1 MQRIRLDTKTITT
14 IISFSALALV
24 LNPVRIPTIFWP
36 GQYFRFWEIPVLVA
50 FLLFGFKI
58 GFSVALLN
66 CTGQLAFFRG
76 STGIL
81 GPLWGLILVSSMF
94 IGLYLAKKLIARRVI
109 DNKSFLRVKPA
120 VYFTALGTVSRVAI
134 MPFVDY
140 AIYHSL
146 LPLFVGRSFT
156 EAYIIG
162 LIPFIILFN
171 VIVPLY
177 TIPICYLLAKTV
189 QKNLRVGEMLS

>member
-1 MQRIRLDTKTITT
+1 MDTKTITAV
-14 IISFSALALV
+14 ISFTALALV
-24 LNPVRIPTIFWP
+24 LNPIRIPAIFWP
-36 GQYFRFWEIPVLVA
+36 GQYFRLWEIPILVA

-66 CTGQLAFFRG
+66 CTGQLALFRG

-81 GPLWGLILVSSMF
+81 GPPWGLILILSMF
-94 IGLYLAKKLIARRVI
+94 LGLYLAKKLVARRVI
-109 DNKSFLRVKPA
+109 DKKSFLRVKPV
-120 VYFTALGTVSRVAI
+120 VYFTVLGTLSRVMI

-140 AIYHSL
+140 AIYNSL
-146 LPLFVGRSFT
+146 LPIAVGKSFT
-156 EAYIIG
+156 QAYIVG

-177 TIPICYLLAKTV
+177 TIPISYILAKTV
-189 QKNLRVGEMLS
+189 QKNLRVGEMLP

>member
-1 MQRIRLDTKTITT
+1 MDAKRITA
-14 IISFSALALV
+14 IISFTALALV
-24 LNPVRIPTIFWP
+24 LNPIRIPTIFWP
-36 GQYFRFWEIPVLVA
+36 GQYFRLWEIPILVA

-76 STGIL
+76 ATGVL
-81 GPLWGLILVSSMF
+81 GPPWGLILILSMF
-94 IGLYLAKKLIARRVI
+94 LGLYIAKKLLAHRSI
-109 DNKSFLRVKPA
+109 DKESFLRVKPI
-120 VYFTALGTVSRVAI
+120 VYFAVLGTLSRAMI

-140 AIYHSL
+140 TIYKSL
-146 LPLFVGRSFT
+146 LPIVIGKTFT
-156 EAYIIG
+156 ETYILG

-177 TIPICYLLAKTV
+177 SMPISYMLAKIV
-189 QKNLRVGEMLS
+189 QKNLRVGEMLP